1 MVETMRFAA
10 IDIGSNAIRLL
21 FSNVYETSNGPIIKK
36 ASLIRI
42 PIRLGEDS
50 FNLNRITEDKEGKL
64 IKSMLAFR
72 NLMEAYDVISYK
84 ACATSAMRDAENG
97 AEVIK
102 RIFEQTGVQL
112 NIIDGDSE
120 AQLIF
125 ETHIADT
132 LDAAKTYLYMD
143 VGGGSTEYTLFKD
156 GEKLLSRSFDVG
168 TIRLRD
174 NIVKPGVHEDMNEW
188 LKMVGR
194 KFDPDLVIGSG
205 GNINK
210 LFKLSGLEPMKLLK
224 NAKLKK
230 MTEHLSSFS
239 LIDRIEVLGLRPDRA
254 DVIIPAAEL
263 FLNTLK
269 HTKVNSIL
277 VPKVG
282 LADGIVHQLYN
293 EYKQQNS

>member
-1 MVETMRFAA
+1 MRFAA

-21 FSNVYETSNGPIIKK
+21 FSNVYETTSGPIIKK

-50 FNLNRITEDKEGKL
+50 FNLNRITEEKVGKL
-64 IKSMLAFR
+64 VKSMQAFR

-97 AEVIK
+97 SEVIK
-102 RIFEQTGVQL
+102 RIFKESGVQL
-112 NIIDGDSE
+112 HIIDGESE

-125 ETHIADT
+125 ETHIAES
-132 LDAAKTYLYMD
+132 LDPSKNYLYMD
-143 VGGGSTEYTLFKD
+143 VGGGSTEYTIFKN
-156 GEKLLSRSFDVG
+156 EERVKSRSFDIG

-174 NIVKPGVHEDMNEW
+174 NLVKKGVKEEMDEW
-188 LKMVGR
+188 LKEMG
-194 KFDPDLVIGSG
+194 KKYHPELVIGSG

-210 LFKLSGLEPMKLLK
+210 LFKMSGLQSMKIMKDAKIKQLK
-224 NAKLKK
+224 EFL
-230 MTEHLSSFS
+230 ESHS
-239 LIDRIEVLGLRPDRA
+239 LEERIEKLGLRPDRA

-269 HTKVNSIL
+269 QAKVSGVL

-282 LADGIVHQLYN
+282 LADGIIHQLYQ
-293 EYKQQNS
+293 EYKLDQK

>member
-1 MVETMRFAA
+1 MVETLRFAA

-21 FSNVYETSNGPIIKK
+21 FSNVYETQSGPIIKK

-50 FNLNRITEDKEGKL
+50 FNLNRITEEKEAKL

-72 NLMEAYDVISYK
+72 NLMEAYDVVSYK

-97 AEVIK
+97 PDVIK
-102 RIFEQTGVQL
+102 RIFKKSGVQL
-112 NIIDGDSE
+112 NIIDGESE
-120 AQLIF
+120 AELIF
-125 ETHIADT
+125 QTHIADA
-132 LDAAKTYLYMD
+132 LDASKTYLYMD
-143 VGGGSTEYTLFKD
+143 VGGGSTEYTVFKD
-156 GEKLLSRSFDVG
+156 GEKVIARSFNIG

-174 NIVKPGVHEDMNEW
+174 NIVKEGVWDEMNTW
-188 LKMVGR
+188 LKMVGK

-210 LFKLSGLEPMKLLK
+210 LFKLSSLPPMKILK
-224 NAKLKK
+224 NAKLKHLK
-230 MTEHLSSFS
+230 EHLESFS
-239 LIDRIEVLGLRPDRA
+239 LEDRIEVLGLRPDRA
-254 DVIIPAAEL
+254 DVIIPAADL

-269 HTKVNSIL
+269 QAKISGIL

-282 LADGIVHQLYN
+282 LADGIVHKLYHD
-293 EYKQQNS
+293 YKAQNG